1 MKGILDFVKV
11 SNSIDSLEKLEIEKG
26 KVQIMIMKMAAI
38 TLGSIMLSVVGMML
52 LGLFLPNAMIDNNEI
67 FKIIGPAFSMIVGAF
82 VGAFATMMNMK
93 VSEFDPN
100 VKVQEMGKTD
110 YKHIAEAHTE
120 HAKAESIEADTEI
133 RLMAAVDKSK
143 NSDDDI
149 GPFSGVR

>member
-1 MKGILDFVKV
+1 MKGIFDFVKV

-26 KVQIMIMKMAAI
+26 KVQIMIMKMAAV
-38 TLGSIMLSVVGMML
+38 TLGSIMLSVVIMML
-52 LGLFLPNAMIDNNEI
+52 IGLFLPNAMIDNNEI

-110 YKHIAEAHTE
+110 YKHIAEAN
-120 HAKAESIEADTEI
+120 SIEADTEI
-133 RLMAAVDKSK
+133 RLMAAVDKYK
-143 NSDDDI
+143 DSDDDF
-149 GPFSGVR
+149 GPF

>member
-1 MKGILDFVKV
+1 MKGLLDFVKV
-11 SNSIDSLEKLEIEKG
+11 SKDIDTLEELEIEKG
-26 KVQIMIMKMAAI
+26 KVQIMIMKMAAL

-52 LGLFLPNAMIDNNEI
+52 IGLFLPNAMIDNNEI

-133 RLMAAVDKSK
+133 KLMAAVDKYK
-143 NSDDDI
+143 DSDDDF
-149 GPFSGVR
+149 GPF

>member
-1 MKGILDFVKV
+1 MKGIFDFVKV

-38 TLGSIMLSVVGMML
+38 TLGSIMLSVVIMML
-52 LGLFLPNAMIDNNEI
+52 IGMFFPNDMIDNNEI

-110 YKHIAEAHTE
+110 YKHLAEAHTE

-133 RLMAAVDKSK
+133 KLMAAVNKYKD
-143 NSDDDI
+143 SDDDF
-149 GPFSGVR
+149 GPF

>member
-1 MKGILDFVKV
+1 MKGIFDFVKV

-26 KVQIMIMKMAAI
+26 KVQIMIMKMAAV
-38 TLGSIMLSVVGMML
+38 TLGSIMLSVVIMML
-52 LGLFLPNAMIDNNEI
+52 IGLFLPNAMIDNNEI

-110 YKHIAEAHTE
+110 YKHIAEAN
-120 HAKAESIEADTEI
+120 SIEADTEI
-133 RLMAAVDKSK
+133 KLMAAVDKYK
-143 NSDDDI
+143 DSDDDF
-149 GPFSGVR
+149 GPF

>member
-11 SNSIDSLEKLEIEKG
+11 SNNIDSLEKLEIEKG
-26 KVQIMIMKMAAI
+26 KVQIMNMKMAAI
-38 TLGSIMLSVVGMML
+38 TLGSIMLSVVIMML
-52 LGLFLPNAMIDNNEI
+52 IGLFLPNAMIDNNEI

-110 YKHIAEAHTE
+110 YKHIAEAN
-120 HAKAESIEADTEI
+120 SIEADTEI
-133 RLMAAVDKSK
+133 KLMAAVDKYK
-143 NSDDDI
+143 DSDDDF
-149 GPFSGVR
+149 GPF

>member
-1 MKGILDFVKV
+1 MKGIFDFVKV

-26 KVQIMIMKMAAI
+26 KVQIMIMKMAAV
-38 TLGSIMLSVVGMML
+38 TLGSIMLSVVIMML
-52 LGLFLPNAMIDNNEI
+52 IGLFLPNAMIDNNEI

-133 RLMAAVDKSK
+133 KLMAAVDKYKDSE
-143 NSDDDI
+143 DDF
-149 GPFSGVR
+149 GPF

>member
-1 MKGILDFVKV
+1 MKGIFDFVKV

-38 TLGSIMLSVVGMML
+38 TLGSIMLSVVIMML
-52 LGLFLPNAMIDNNEI
+52 IGLFLPNAMIDNNEI

-110 YKHIAEAHTE
+110 YKHIAEAN
-120 HAKAESIEADTEI
+120 SIEADTEI
-133 RLMAAVDKSK
+133 KLMAAVDKYK
-143 NSDDDI
+143 DSDDDF
-149 GPFSGVR
+149 GPF

>member
-11 SNSIDSLEKLEIEKG
+11 PNNIDSLEKLEIEKG

-38 TLGSIMLSVVGMML
+38 TLGSIMLSVVIMMMI
-52 LGLFLPNAMIDNNEI
+52 GLFMPNAMIDNNEI

-110 YKHIAEAHTE
+110 YKHIAEAN
-120 HAKAESIEADTEI
+120 SIEADTEI
-133 RLMAAVDKSK
+133 RLMAAVDKYK
-143 NSDDDI
+143 NSDDDF
-149 GPFSGVR
+149 GPF

>member
-1 MKGILDFVKV
+1 MKGLLDFVKV
-11 SNSIDSLEKLEIEKG
+11 PNTIDSLEKLEIEKG

-38 TLGSIMLSVVGMML
+38 TLGSIMLSVVIMML
-52 LGLFLPNAMIDNNEI
+52 IGLFLPNAMIDNNEI

-110 YKHIAEAHTE
+110 YKHIAEAN
-120 HAKAESIEADTEI
+120 SIEADTEI
-133 RLMAAVDKSK
+133 RLMAAVDKYK
-143 NSDDDI
+143 NSDDDF
-149 GPFSGVR
+149 GPF

>member
-1 MKGILDFVKV
+1 MKGIFDFVKV

-38 TLGSIMLSVVGMML
+38 TLGSIMLSVVIMML
-52 LGLFLPNAMIDNNEI
+52 IGLFLPNAMIDNNEI

-110 YKHIAEAHTE
+110 YKHIAEAN
-120 HAKAESIEADTEI
+120 SIEADTEI
-133 RLMAAVDKSK
+133 KLMAAIDKYK
-143 NSDDDI
+143 DSDDDF
-149 GPFSGVR
+149 GPF

>member
-1 MKGILDFVKV
+1 MKGIFDFVKV

-26 KVQIMIMKMAAI
+26 KVQIMIMKMAAV
-38 TLGSIMLSVVGMML
+38 TLGSIMLSVVIMML
-52 LGLFLPNAMIDNNEI
+52 IGLFLPNAMIDNNEI

-100 VKVQEMGKTD
+100 VKVQELGKTD

-133 RLMAAVDKSK
+133 KLMAAIDKYK
-143 NSDDDI
+143 DSDDDF
-149 GPFSGVR
+149 GPF